1 MPRHHLRPDNL
12 ATVHAIHPPKYD
24 MHPDRCSLLP
34 ALTKSA
40 HERGVPGSRAESRTP
55 DSDETSK
62 TCTRDANSRTRT
74 HRPRARKHPKRR
86 PKTKRAPRVSALHA
100 RSGRQNARQK
110 EPWMVSSASVLSRRC
125 LVSMGGAP
133 SRPRPPVAAQVGIK
147 SAHRTSSQGESLLRV
162 PEYLTPYIHIYF
174 RT

>member
-1 MPRHHLRPDNL
+1 MPTMPRHHLRPDNL

-40 HERGVPGSRAESRTP
+40 HERGVPGSRAESRTL

-110 EPWMVSSASVLSRRC
+110 EPGWSQVPQFSLEDAWSQWAGLRAVPVRRSPLKSVSSRLTS
-125 LVSMGGAP
+125 
-133 SRPRPPVAAQVGIK
+133 
-147 SAHRTSSQGESLLRV
+147 SSQGESLLRV
-162 PEYLTPYIHIYF
+162 PEYLTPYIYF
-174 RT
+174 RV